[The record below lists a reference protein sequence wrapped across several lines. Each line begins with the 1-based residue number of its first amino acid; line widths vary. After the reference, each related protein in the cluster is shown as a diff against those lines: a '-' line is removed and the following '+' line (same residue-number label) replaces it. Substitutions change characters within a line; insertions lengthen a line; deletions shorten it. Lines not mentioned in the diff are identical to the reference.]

1 MRPYKIALMLST
13 ALFAHAAANAGDVT
27 LYSGNDMTGR
37 QFVARADI
45 GNLQSTGFND
55 RAMSLVVNSGT
66 WEACTDSEFR
76 GQCRVFE
83 AGAHRNLDRFTNQI
97 SSLRQLESDRGQGR
111 ERGRGRGRDRDQGVM
126 LFDGTDL
133 RGRSVALR
141 SDANTLVPMGFNDL
155 AQSMVIRGGAWE
167 FCQHTDFRGKCRVFE
182 PGEYRGLG
190 RNFHRS
196 ISSARRVGDGD
207 QDRRGDYGQRDS
219 NGNAY
224 GDPRDQRDQRDQ
236 RDGYGGAV
244 ELFTGPGYGGQR
256 LPVSNEIRSLDEVN
270 FNDRAG
276 SLVIQSGQW
285 EFCEHSEFRGQCAVY
300 GPGRYDRLGPLHNA
314 ISSLRR
320 VR

>member
-13 ALFAHAAANAGDVT
+13 ALFAHAAAYAGDVT
-27 LYSGNDMTGR
+27 LYSGNDMTGS
-37 QFVARADI
+37 QVVARADI
-45 GNLQSTGFND
+45 GNFQSIGFND
-55 RAMSLVVNSGT
+55 RAMSLMVHSGT

-97 SSLRQLESDRGQGR
+97 SSLRQIEGDRGQGQGR

-126 LFDGTDL
+126 LFDATDL

-155 AQSMVIRGGAWE
+155 TQSMVIRGGSWE
-167 FCQHTDFRGKCRVFE
+167 FCQHTDFRGQCRVFG
-182 PGEYRGLG
+182 PGEYRSLG
-190 RNFHRS
+190 RNFQRS
-196 ISSARRVGDGD
+196 ISSARQVSDGN
-207 QDRRGDYGQRDS
+207 QDRRGGYSQRDS
-219 NGNAY
+219 NGNVY
-224 GDPRDQRDQRDQ
+224 SDQRD
-236 RDGYGGAV
+236 GGAV
-244 ELFTGPGYGGQR
+244 ELFTERGYGGQR
-256 LPVSNEIRSLDEVN
+256 LPVSSEIRSLDEVN
-270 FNDRAG
+270 FNDRTG